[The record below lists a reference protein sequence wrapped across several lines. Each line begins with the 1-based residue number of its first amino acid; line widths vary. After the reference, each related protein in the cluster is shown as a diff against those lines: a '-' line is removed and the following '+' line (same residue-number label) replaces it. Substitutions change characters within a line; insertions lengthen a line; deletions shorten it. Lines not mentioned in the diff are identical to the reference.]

1 METGNRMSQPQGSP
15 DHLWAITM
23 SCWHEDP
30 QRRPTFESLQNQLE
44 DFYVGQQ
51 NQYADAHGFTNW

>member
-1 METGNRMSQPQGSP
+1 MSQPQGSP